1 MRIALPYGRG
11 QMEAEI
17 AEGRIARILSSRME
31 EYRPEGGEDELVQ
44 RALQRPIGSA
54 PLCELAKDKQ
64 KVVLI
69 ASDHTRPVPSKKIVP
84 AMLGEIRKGNPEAE
98 ITILI
103 ATGCHRGTTER
114 ELIEKFGEEIVRRER
129 ILVHDCEKDEEMIHL
144 GTLPSGGTLLLNRI
158 AVQADLLV
166 AEGFIEPH
174 FFAGFSGGRKSVLP
188 GIASKHTVYANHCSK
203 FLADPRSRAGILEGN
218 PIHKDMVFAA
228 RQAKLAFICNVVIN
242 AKHEVIGAFAGD
254 VEGAHEAGVRLVR
267 ELCESPIEEE
277 TEIVITSNN
286 GYPLDQNAYQA
297 VKGISTAENAVKQ
310 GGVIIMLAKCE
321 DGIGGD
327 GFYKTFSK
335 DRSAAH
341 ILECIQQVPQDQ
353 TAADQ
358 WQSQVFAR
366 ALNKAHVILISDLS
380 EEQTE
385 ALHMEKAKD
394 IGEAIGMADGY
405 LGKQDGR
412 ITVIPEG
419 ITSILTK

>member
-17 AEGRIARILSSRME
+17 AEGRIAQILSSRME

-188 GIASKHTVYANHCSK
+188 GIASKRYTPTTAQN
-203 FLADPRSRAGILEGN
+203 FLRTP
-218 PIHKDMVFAA
+218 
-228 RQAKLAFICNVVIN
+228 
-242 AKHEVIGAFAGD
+242 
-254 VEGAHEAGVRLVR
+254 EAG
-267 ELCESPIEEE
+267 
-277 TEIVITSNN
+277 
-286 GYPLDQNAYQA
+286 
-297 VKGISTAENAVKQ
+297 
-310 GGVIIMLAKCE
+310 
-321 DGIGGD
+321 
-327 GFYKTFSK
+327 
-335 DRSAAH
+335 
-341 ILECIQQVPQDQ
+341 
-353 TAADQ
+353 
-358 WQSQVFAR
+358 R
-366 ALNKAHVILISDLS
+366 AF
-380 EEQTE
+380 
-385 ALHMEKAKD
+385 
-394 IGEAIGMADGY
+394 
-405 LGKQDGR
+405 
-412 ITVIPEG
+412 
-419 ITSILTK
+419 